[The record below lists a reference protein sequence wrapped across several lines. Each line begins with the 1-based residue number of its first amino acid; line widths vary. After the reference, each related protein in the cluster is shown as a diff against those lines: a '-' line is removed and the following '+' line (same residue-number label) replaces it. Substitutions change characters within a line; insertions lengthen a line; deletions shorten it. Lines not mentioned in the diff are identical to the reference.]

1 MGEYTRSEIIDMHYA
16 MRDGSEKIKLIDLLL
31 SLWDIFEDNNV
42 KLKTDLI
49 FFLDKYSDKC
59 IDGPF
64 IILMTMR
71 NRKDLSRRI
80 SAEKTKNKFHQLKSF
95 LKHLEE
101 QQKNIYTPDECI
113 RALLSSSKYAEK
125 KNLFIVFEIERVR
138 RIRAKSTPSNQN
150 LNVCLNILETLE
162 PEKGNDDYGGIYIPS
177 DAVEG
182 LIQLQKS
189 LTYARTF
196 HFQET
201 LESSQKARDIFNKV
215 SNPSYKKFRNI
226 LIWWTHVIE
235 ARTYSKCY
243 LEKEALDCQA
253 KANNIR
259 IDGEGIDKNKQ
270 KYLNTIVPK
279 KTNNWEIFQRLLKS
293 TYAEQMDFLHA
304 YHELLANYIARN
316 DVNVKKAFTN
326 KDILKLLTNNIQS
339 VIKPREGVNIL
350 REKGVDIL
358 PAEYKREFNQFLT
371 RGVIGG
377 YNKEF
382 KPQPL
387 LFDHSSLREKSVLS
401 KRMVKNCTITVM
413 LAQTS
418 HERQN
423 SLIILQ
429 LSLIIIDLLTKNRWL
444 AKIIIQRINSRP
456 KKPSRKKQNQIPIQQ
471 KDEYEN
477 HFNHAMMLTE
487 ICVKRVNNIL
497 KSLSKNKRRESPL
510 ETWVNCCAETFPKL
524 ARKPEKDLPKFVNYC
539 ESRIV
544 FGKKSTKELWEK
556 WESDLIGKAK
566 ENGFTEKEVKAAL
579 EELELRDSENV
590 ENRNKLLEKYG
601 INSKEP
607 ESTCPINLR
616 IEREGITQDFPFYIY
631 LDSLGELSP
640 YQTSPGELKFTA
652 EGDYLA

>member
-1 MGEYTRSEIIDMHYA
+1 MGEYTRSQIIDMHYTK
-16 MRDGSEKIKLIDLLL
+16 RDGKEKTELIKILIQ
-31 SLWDIFEDNNV
+31 LWDIFEDNNV
-42 KLKTDLI
+42 KLKTDLT
-49 FFLDKYSDKC
+49 FFLDKYAGES

-64 IILMTMR
+64 ILLMTMR
-71 NRKDLSRRI
+71 NRIDLMSKI
-80 SAEKTKNKFHQLKSF
+80 NAEKGKNKNHQLKSF
-95 LKHLEE
+95 LKHLIE

-113 RALLSSSKYAEK
+113 RALLSNSKYAEK
-125 KNLFIVFEIERVR
+125 KNLIVVFEIERVR

-162 PEKGNDDYGGIYIPS
+162 LEKGNDDYGGIYMPS

-201 LESSQKARDIFNKV
+201 LESSKKARDIFNKV
-215 SNPSYKKFRNI
+215 SNPTYKKFRNI

-235 ARTYSKCY
+235 VRTYSKCY

-253 KANNIR
+253 KANKIR

-316 DVNVKKAFTN
+316 DVNIKKGFTS
-326 KDILKLLTNNIQS
+326 KDILKLLPRNVQT
-339 VIKPREGVNIL
+339 VIDPKRIDMKIP
-350 REKGVDIL
+350 
-358 PAEYKREFNQFLT
+358 PEYKREFNQFLT
-371 RGVIGG
+371 RGIIVD

-387 LFDHSSLREKSVLS
+387 LFDHNSLRQKSVLS
-401 KRMVKNCTITVM
+401 KRMVKNCSITIM
-413 LAQTS
+413 LVQTA

-444 AKIIIQRINSRP
+444 AKIIIQRINSRH
-456 KKPSRKKQNQIPIQQ
+456 KKTSRKKQNQITKQE

-510 ETWVNCCAETFPKL
+510 ETWVNCCAESFPKL
-524 ARKPEKDLPKFVNYC
+524 ARKTEKDLPKFVNYC

-544 FGKKSTKELWEK
+544 FEKKSTMVLWEK
-556 WESDLIGKAK
+556 WEADLIEKAK

-579 EELELRDSENV
+579 EEPELRKIDNIEY
-590 ENRNKLLEKYG
+590 RNKLLEKFD
-601 INSKEP
+601 IKAKEP
-607 ESTCPINLR
+607 ESTCPINLQYEDGEV
-616 IEREGITQDFPFYIY
+616 IQHFPFYTY
-631 LDSLGELSP
+631 FDGSGKLSP

-652 EGDYLA
+652 EGDYLS

>member
-1 MGEYTRSEIIDMHYA
+1 M
-16 MRDGSEKIKLIDLLL
+16 
-31 SLWDIFEDNNV
+31 
-42 KLKTDLI
+42 
-49 FFLDKYSDKC
+49 DKYSDKS

-64 IILMTMR
+64 ILLMTMR
-71 NRKDLSRRI
+71 NRKDLYRRI

-95 LKHLEE
+95 LRHLEE

-113 RALLSSSKYAEK
+113 RALLSNSKYAEK

-150 LNVCLNILETLE
+150 LNVCLSILETLKPTKE
-162 PEKGNDDYGGIYIPS
+162 NDNYGGIYIPS
-177 DAVEG
+177 EAVEG
-182 LIQLQKS
+182 MIQLQKS

-215 SNPSYKKFRNI
+215 SNKVFAKYRNI
-226 LIWWTHVIE
+226 YIWWTHVIDS
-235 ARTYSKCY
+235 RTYSKCY
-243 LEKEALDCQA
+243 LDEKALDCQA

-259 IDGEGIDKNKQ
+259 INGQGIDKNKQ
-270 KYLNTIVPK
+270 EYLKSIVPK
-279 KTNNWEIFQRLLKS
+279 KTTTWEIFQRLLKS
-293 TYAEQMDFLHA
+293 SDAEQMDFLHA
-304 YHELLANYIARN
+304 YHELLANYIART
-316 DVNVKKAFTN
+316 DVNVKKGFTN

-339 VIKPREGVNIL
+339 VIKPREKGVN
-350 REKGVDIL
+350 IL

-413 LAQTS
+413 LAQTA

-456 KKPSRKKQNQIPIQQ
+456 KKTSRKKQNQITKQQ

-497 KSLSKNKRRESPL
+497 KSLSRTDHLESPL
-510 ETWVNCCAETFPKL
+510 ETWVNCCAQSFPKL
-524 ARKPEKDLPKFVNYC
+524 TQNPEKDLQKFVDYC
-539 ESRIV
+539 ESRIIYEE
-544 FGKKSTKELWEK
+544 KSRMVLSEK
-556 WESDLIGKAK
+556 WKADIIEKAK
-566 ENGFTEKEVKAAL
+566 EKGFTEEEVEAAL
-579 EELELRDSENV
+579 KEYELRDSENV

-601 INSKEP
+601 IKSKEP

-616 IEREGITQDFPFYIY
+616 IEREEITQDFPFYIY
-631 LDSLGELSP
+631 LDGLGELSP

>member
-1 MGEYTRSEIIDMHYA
+1 
-16 MRDGSEKIKLIDLLL
+16 
-31 SLWDIFEDNNV
+31 
-42 KLKTDLI
+42 
-49 FFLDKYSDKC
+49 
-59 IDGPF
+59 
-64 IILMTMR
+64 MTMR
-71 NRKDLSRRI
+71 NRKDLYRRI

-95 LKHLEE
+95 LRHLEE

-113 RALLSSSKYAEK
+113 RALLSNSKYAEK

-150 LNVCLNILETLE
+150 LNVCLSILETLKPTKE
-162 PEKGNDDYGGIYIPS
+162 NDNYGGIYIPS
-177 DAVEG
+177 EAVEG
-182 LIQLQKS
+182 MIQLQKS

-215 SNPSYKKFRNI
+215 SNKVFAKYRNI
-226 LIWWTHVIE
+226 YIWWTHVIDS
-235 ARTYSKCY
+235 RTYSKCY
-243 LEKEALDCQA
+243 LDEKALDCQA

-259 IDGEGIDKNKQ
+259 INGQGIDKNKQ
-270 KYLNTIVPK
+270 EYLKSIVPK
-279 KTNNWEIFQRLLKS
+279 KTTTWEIFQRLLKS
-293 TYAEQMDFLHA
+293 SDAEQMDFLHA
-304 YHELLANYIARN
+304 YHELLANYIART
-316 DVNVKKAFTN
+316 DVNVKKGFTN

-339 VIKPREGVNIL
+339 VIKPREKGVN
-350 REKGVDIL
+350 IL

-413 LAQTS
+413 LAQTA

-456 KKPSRKKQNQIPIQQ
+456 KKTSRKKQNQITKQQ

-497 KSLSKNKRRESPL
+497 KSLSRTDHLESPL
-510 ETWVNCCAETFPKL
+510 ETWVNCCAQSFPKL
-524 ARKPEKDLPKFVNYC
+524 TQNPEKDLQKFVDYC
-539 ESRIV
+539 ESRIIYEE
-544 FGKKSTKELWEK
+544 KSRMVLSEK
-556 WESDLIGKAK
+556 WKADIIEKAK
-566 ENGFTEKEVKAAL
+566 EKGFTEEEVEAAL
-579 EELELRDSENV
+579 KEYELRDSENV

-601 INSKEP
+601 IKSKEP

-616 IEREGITQDFPFYIY
+616 IEREEITQDFPFYIY
-631 LDSLGELSP
+631 LDGLGELSP